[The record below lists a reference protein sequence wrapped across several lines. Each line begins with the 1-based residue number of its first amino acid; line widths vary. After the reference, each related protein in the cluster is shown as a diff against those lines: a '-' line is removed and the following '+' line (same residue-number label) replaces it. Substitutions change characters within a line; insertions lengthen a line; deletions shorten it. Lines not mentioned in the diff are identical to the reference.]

1 MMVKKRTRRVT
12 ETFPL
17 SFYLLNMEYSLKME
31 FASEISLE

>member
-17 SFYLLNMEYSLKME
+17 SFYLFEYGVFSKNGVC
-31 FASEISLE
+31 I